1 MLTANKLENINR
13 VRKGERQELAAKVT
27 FGKHGHPKIAN
38 GIREIVATV
47 LELSLHSKLMD
58 RF

>member
-1 MLTANKLENINR
+1 MLTANKLKNIGFEKEN
-13 VRKGERQELAAKVT
+13 VRNWRQVT

-38 GIREIVATV
+38 GTREIVATV